1 MSTPFKK
8 YNITAPKQYEKNGEI
23 KTTYPQ
29 VGKLIVWE
37 ADGDK
42 RKSATI
48 ELFMFPGVTYKAFPD
63 EPRENNQAGRTGGGF
78 NQNVKKQGGEDN
90 QDIEYPEE
98 EINLDDIPF

>member
-37 ADGDK
+37 ASGDK
-42 RKSATI
+42 RESATI
-48 ELFMFPGVTYKAFPD
+48 ELFMFPGVTYKAFLD
-63 EPRENNQAGRTGGGF
+63 EPRENQNSRAGGGNGF
-78 NQNVKKQGGEDN
+78 KQNVPQGEES